1 MAMHFDL
8 TDMQLMVHISE
19 VNSLTRG
26 AERSHLSLPAASNRV
41 KNLENNLG
49 TALLYRNSQGVTLT
63 PSGEAF
69 VRHAHIVLRQLEHL
83 RGDIR
88 EFAEG
93 IKGKVRVYANTTAM
107 NEFMPDILSRYLALH
122 PDVSVELRERL
133 SYRIVKLVSEG
144 LADIGVVAG
153 IDEDQ
158 VTSDDGV
165 RFIPYRSDN
174 LVLVTSQNHRL
185 ATYDELA
192 FAETLSYEFVGLS
205 EWSAIHA
212 FLKQAAE
219 ALGSPLRFRV
229 EVGGFE
235 AACRM
240 IAANAGIGV
249 IPETAA
255 LRYVTSMPLKMIRLS
270 DSWALRRLYVCVRR
284 LEELPP
290 FAQELVALMQAD
302 AGLSGQKGASA
313 DAPDLPERRR
323 SKR

>member
-19 VNSLTRG
+19 VNSLTKG
-26 AERSHLSLPAASNRV
+26 AERSFLSLPAASNRV

-107 NEFMPDILSRYLALH
+107 NEFMPDILSRYLARH

-133 SYRIVKLVSEG
+133 SYRIVKLVGEG

-153 IDEDQ
+153 IDAEQ
-158 VTSDDGV
+158 VGSDDGLT
-165 RFIPYRSDN
+165 FIPYRADN
-174 LVLVTSQNHRL
+174 LVLVTPRRHRL
-185 ATYDELA
+185 SGYDEIG
-192 FAETLSYEFVGLS
+192 FAETLSCEFVGLS

-219 ALGSPLRFRV
+219 TLGSPLRFRV

-235 AACRM
+235 AVCRM
-240 IAANAGIGV
+240 IAAGAGIGV
-249 IPETAA
+249 IPETSAQRYAA
-255 LRYVTSMPLKMIRLS
+255 TMPLKIIRLT
-270 DSWALRRLYVCVRR
+270 DSWAVRLLHVCVRS

-290 FAQELVALMQAD
+290 FAQELVALMQED
-302 AGLSGQKGASA
+302 AREN
-313 DAPDLPERRR
+313 APAGG
-323 SKR
+323 

>member
-19 VNSLTRG
+19 VHSLTKG
-26 AERSHLSLPAASNRV
+26 AERSHLSLPAASNRI
-41 KNLENNLG
+41 KNLDNNLG

-144 LADIGVVAG
+144 VADIGVVAG
-153 IDEDQ
+153 IEEDQ
-158 VTSDDGV
+158 AVSEEGV

-174 LVLVTSQNHRL
+174 LVLVTSRGHQL
-185 ATYDELA
+185 ADHDELS
-192 FAETLSYEFVGLS
+192 FAESLSYEFVGLS
-205 EWSAIHA
+205 EWSAIHS

-219 ALGSPLRFRV
+219 TLGSPLRFLI

-240 IAANAGIGV
+240 IDANAGIGV

-255 LRYVTSMPLKMIRLS
+255 LRYAATMPLKIIRLN

-284 LEELPP
+284 LEELPS
-290 FAQELVALMQAD
+290 FAQELVALMQQDTGASNGAD
-302 AGLSGQKGASA
+302 AA
-313 DAPDLPERRR
+313 
-323 SKR
+323 

>member
-19 VNSLTRG
+19 VNSLTKG

-158 VTSDDGV
+158 IASDDGV

-185 ATYDELA
+185 AAYDELA

-219 ALGSPLRFRV
+219 TLGSPLRFRV

-255 LRYVTSMPLKMIRLS
+255 MRYVANMPLKIIHLS

-284 LEELPP
+284 LEDLPS

-302 AGLSGQKGASA
+302 AGISGEAGCAEE
-313 DAPDLPERRR
+313 ERRLR
-323 SKR
+323 NLKRGKR